1 MLKEEMYSMKTST
14 LSRISSDFHH
24 RDTLKKSVKFSDTLF
39 MPQEAIL
46 SAALKEKTVA
56 TVWLTDDLT

>member
-14 LSRISSDFHH
+14 LCRILSDFHH

-46 SAALKEKTVA
+46 SAAMV
-56 TVWLTDDLT
+56 DR